1 MTRAEAL
8 AKVGK
13 RVAVHDLVDGAGKS
27 WACYAKALPA
37 GTTGRVIH
45 AHPVPRGLAAEGGSA
60 PGDTY
65 EVVIAWEV
73 ADRRRDT
80 CDKSDYELFL
90 TELA

>member
-8 AKVGK
+8 VKVDQ
-13 RVAVHDLVDGAGKS
+13 RVALHDLVDGAGKS
-27 WACYAKALPA
+27 WACFSKALPA

-60 PGDTY
+60 PSDAS

-80 CDKSDYELFL
+80 CDQSAYELFI
-90 TELA
+90 TELV